1 MRASFLWSLAVSTH
15 EDTLGDAGESSAALS
30 LQSRVSA
37 FSLRAVEPNYFPQLR
52 IFLSDALVPLGE
64 PGSISTCSLE
74 HLSGPTQE
82 SDGFIQY
89 PYHMA
94 ASRLFLIIYDLFVI
108 L

>member
-30 LQSRVSA
+30 LRSRVSA

-74 HLSGPTQE
+74 HLSGPTQV
-82 SDGFIQY
+82 SDGFIQH
-89 PYHMA
+89 PHHMA
-94 ASRLFLIIYDLFVI
+94 ASLLFLIIYDLFVI